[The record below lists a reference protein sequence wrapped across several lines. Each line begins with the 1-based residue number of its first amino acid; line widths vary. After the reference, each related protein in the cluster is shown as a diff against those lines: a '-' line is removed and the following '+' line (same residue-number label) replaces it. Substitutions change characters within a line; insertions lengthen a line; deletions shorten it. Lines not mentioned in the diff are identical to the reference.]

1 MKKQINAS
9 VLWSC
14 LLISMLFSCKK
25 SENATPDNTAN
36 KTANQITA
44 TVTPIGTVTYTS
56 AGYKLIFTN
65 KSATFD
71 DQERQNFVNTFF
83 TVYPPMVNRFNS
95 AATKTVTF
103 VVDPAYSGVAATSN
117 NITTFSPAWF
127 SSNPADYDVVTHEV
141 MHIVQAY
148 PGSVPG
154 WLTEGLADYSRYKFG
169 VNNANADWSLPAWSS
184 SQNYT
189 DSYRV
194 TARFFAWLELH
205 VNSAVLNNLNTI
217 CHNGGYTSNTWVQL
231 TGKTVDQLWA
241 QYSASPA
248 L

>member
-1 MKKQINAS
+1 MKNLFKPT

-14 LLISMLFSCKK
+14 ALIFMLFSCKK
-25 SENATPDNTAN
+25 SENVTPDNTPN
-36 KTANQITA
+36 KTANKITA
-44 TVTPIGTVTYTS
+44 GVTPIGTVTYTS

-95 AATKTVTF
+95 SATKTVTF
-103 VVDPAYSGVAATSN
+103 VVDPAYTGVAATSN
-117 NITTFSPAWF
+117 DITTFSPAWF
-127 SSNPADYDVVTHEV
+127 SGNPADYDVVTHEV

-148 PGSVPG
+148 PGGTPG
-154 WLTEGLADYSRYKFG
+154 WVTEGLADYSRYKFG
-169 VNNANADWSLPAWSS
+169 VNNANAGWSLPAWSS
-184 SQNYT
+184 SQSYT
-189 DSYRV
+189 NSYRI

-205 VNSAVLNNLNTI
+205 VNSSILNNLNTI
-217 CHNGGYTSNTWVQL
+217 CHNGTYSSNTWVQL

-241 QYSASPA
+241 QYSANPA

>member
-1 MKKQINAS
+1 MKNKLMNLIYGTMLAS
-9 VLWSC
+9 V
-14 LLISMLFSCKK
+14 IFSCKK
-25 SENATPDNTAN
+25 SASVTPDDAVN
-36 KTANQITA
+36 KTANKITA
-44 TVTPIGTVTYTS
+44 TVTPIGTVIYTS
-56 AGYKLIFTN
+56 AGYKLTFTN
-65 KSATFD
+65 KEATFD

-83 TVYPPMVNRFNS
+83 TVYPQMANRFNTS
-95 AATKTVTF
+95 ATKNVTF
-103 VVDPAYSGVAATSN
+103 IVDPAYNGVAATSN
-117 NITTFSPAWF
+117 DITTFSPAWF
-127 SSNPADYDVVTHEV
+127 KSNPADYDVVTHEV

-148 PGSVPG
+148 PGGVPG

-169 VNNANADWSLPAWSS
+169 VNNANAGWSLPAWSS
-184 SQNYT
+184 SQKYT

-205 VNSAVLNNLNTI
+205 VNSSILNNLNSI
-217 CHNGGYTSNTWVQL
+217 CHNGSYTSNTWVQL

>member
-1 MKKQINAS
+1 MKNLSKTP
-9 VLWSC
+9 VLWSFV
-14 LLISMLFSCKK
+14 LTSMIFSCKK
-25 SENATPDNTAN
+25 SENAVPDNAAIKTSN
-36 KTANQITA
+36 KITA
-44 TVTPIGTVTYTS
+44 AVTPVGTVIYTS
-56 AGYKLIFTN
+56 NGYKLTFTN
-65 KSATFD
+65 KDANFD

-83 TVYPPMVNRFNS
+83 TVYPLMVNRFNIS
-95 AATKTVTF
+95 ATKNVTF
-103 VVDPAYSGVAATSN
+103 VVDPAYNGVAATSN
-117 NITTFSPAWF
+117 DITTFSPAWF
-127 SSNPADYDVVTHEV
+127 KSNPADYDVVTHEV

-148 PGSVPG
+148 PGGVPG
-154 WLTEGLADYSRYKFG
+154 WLTEGLADYSRYKYG
-169 VNNANADWSLPAWSS
+169 VNNANAGWSLPAWSS

-205 VNSAVLNNLNTI
+205 VNSSILNNLNTI

-241 QYSASPA
+241 QYSSNPA